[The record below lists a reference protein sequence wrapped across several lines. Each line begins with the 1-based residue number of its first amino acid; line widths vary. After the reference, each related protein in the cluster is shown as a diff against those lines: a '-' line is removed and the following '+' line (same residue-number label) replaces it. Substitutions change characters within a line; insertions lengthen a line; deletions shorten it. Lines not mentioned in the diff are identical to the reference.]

1 LFRHLPTVNLEGLLR
16 SDPGRDGA
24 TMNLAIIIV
33 GSCLLLPS
41 AQPVDTAFFENR
53 VRPILVEHCGKCH
66 GVGEVAKVKG
76 GLRLDS
82 KKALLAGGDNG
93 PAIVLGKPE
102 TSRLMTAINY
112 LDPDLQ
118 MPPRGKLP
126 AQAISDISAWIAA
139 GAPWPGSEK
148 ATASHGLAAFD
159 LAERKSRHWAW
170 KPLARTPL
178 PADQGDPID
187 QLLTRAR
194 KEAGVT
200 AAQPTDRR
208 TLLRRLSFD
217 LTGLPPTPEETE
229 AFVADSSADALAMQV
244 DRLLASPRFAE
255 HWARHWLDLV
265 RYAETRGH
273 EFDFPIPNAWQY
285 RDYVIRALDADVPYN
300 QYLIEHLAGD
310 LLDKPR
316 LNSKDGFNESIL
328 GTGFFFLGE
337 EVHSPVDVRQDEAD
351 RIDNRIDVLGK
362 TFLGLTIACA
372 RCHDHKFDAI
382 STKDY
387 YALYAVLESAS
398 YRQARFDTIEHEKAL
413 VKRLATLRMEH
424 SAKVAKALAPVL
436 ERLATEWPKIAT
448 EARAKA
454 DHPLH
459 RVVTAPFISGKTLN
473 PQTRVLVDYAKLPDG
488 GWLPDGGAF
497 GTGPR
502 AVGELQ
508 PSFSTPKLFTHDAA
522 QRDAFWPAL
531 PDAPGNQAEPG
542 SLSYPRAGRT
552 LATPT
557 FQLNSGKVH
566 ILASGKGTIR
576 ACVGSHVLVLG
587 PLHGEMVRGFDHGSS
602 LRWHG
607 MGLERYAGLPCHIE
621 ISSDDP
627 ACSLVMVVEGENPG
641 PVPEPSTTG
650 INPQA
655 LLHEAARLAKLGQP
669 LASKVEDATFINI
682 LMGTPLAQD
691 AAVTK
696 SLESWKAAELALK
709 AELPGPSR
717 LAPACIDG
725 TGMTEKVFVRGSP
738 RALGEAVPR
747 RFIEA
752 LDPAPLPGSGS
763 GRLDLAKK
771 ITDPATTPLLPRVLV
786 NRLWHHLTGR
796 GLIPSV
802 DNFGELG
809 DRFAHPA
816 HGELLDYLALSFV
829 SDGWSVKKMIRR
841 IALSQTYSMSSRMDP
856 TSITKD
862 PGNHFYHAARIRR
875 LSGESLRDSLL
886 ALSGR
891 LDERRFGPPIPPYMT
906 AFQDGRGKPASG
918 PLDGDGRRS
927 VYLGVRRNFLSTWM
941 LAFDTPNPFSTV
953 GRRTISN
960 VPAQALV
967 LLNDPLVHQQ
977 AQFWA
982 KRLAGKEPDDARV
995 ARSVLE
1001 SGFNRKPS
1009 PEEIADAL
1017 AFVEARR
1024 SEPGTSREDALA
1036 LLAHA
1041 VINTKEFAHVR

>member
-1 LFRHLPTVNLEGLLR
+1 
-16 SDPGRDGA
+16 
-24 TMNLAIIIV
+24 MNLPLIF
-33 GSCLLLPS
+33 GSYLLLS
-41 AQPVDTAFFENR
+41 NGQPVDTAFFENR
-53 VRPILVEHCGKCH
+53 VRPVLVEHCGKCH
-66 GVGEVAKVKG
+66 GIGEGAKVKG

-82 KKALLAGGDNG
+82 RQALLTGGDNG

-102 TSRLMTAINY
+102 TSRLVTALEY
-112 LDPDLQ
+112 LDSDLQ

-126 AQAISDISAWIAA
+126 ANVIADMRAWISA
-139 GAPWPGSEK
+139 GAPWPASDK
-148 ATASHGLAAFD
+148 TAPAHGGLAAFD
-159 LAERKSRHWAW
+159 LAERKARHWAW
-170 KPLARTPL
+170 KPLKQPDLASAT
-178 PADQGDPID
+178 GDPID
-187 QLLTRAR
+187 QLLGRAR
-194 KEAGVT
+194 KEAGVS
-200 AAQPTDRR
+200 AAPSADRR

-217 LTGLPPTPEETE
+217 LTGLPPTPAETE
-229 AFVADSSADALAMQV
+229 AFVADSSPDALAKQV

-310 LLDKPR
+310 LLSKPR
-316 LNSKDGFNESIL
+316 LNPKDGFNESIL

-387 YALYAVLESAS
+387 YALYAILESAS
-398 YRQARFDTIEHEKAL
+398 YRQARFDTIEREKAL
-413 VKRLATLRMEH
+413 AKRLATLRHEH
-424 SAKVAKALAPVL
+424 AAIASKALAPVL
-436 ERLATEWPKIAT
+436 ERLAADWPNIST
-448 EARAKA
+448 EARAKPS
-454 DHPLH
+454 HPLH
-459 RVVTAPFISGKTLN
+459 TIVNAPAKAGKAIN
-473 PQTRVLVDYAKLPDG
+473 PKTKVLVDYAKLPSG

-497 GTGPR
+497 GKGPLR
-502 AVGELQ
+502 VGEIQ
-508 PSFSTPKLFTHDAA
+508 FAPSGMPVLPTRAAA
-522 QRDAFWPAL
+522 QRDAFWPGL
-531 PDAPGNQAEPG
+531 PDAPGNQGEPG

-557 FQLNSGKVH
+557 FQLDSGKLH

-587 PLHGEMVRGFDHGSS
+587 PLHGEMVRGYDHGTN
-602 LRWHG
+602 LRWHR

-627 ACSLVMVVEGENPG
+627 ACSLVMIVEGDDPG
-641 PVPEPSTTG
+641 PVPEAPNSSA
-650 INPQA
+650 NPQV
-655 LLHEAARLAKLGQP
+655 LLREAARLAKAGQP
-669 LASKVEDATFINI
+669 LTASPEDAIFLNAI
-682 LMGTPLAQD
+682 LASPVAHD
-691 AAVTK
+691 AAVAK
-696 SLESWKAAELALK
+696 AISAWKDVEQTLK

-738 RALGEAVPR
+738 RALGDTVPR

-752 LDPAPLPGSGS
+752 LDPAPLPGTGS
-763 GRLDLAKK
+763 GRLDLANK
-771 ITDPATTPLLPRVLV
+771 IVDPAITPLLPRVLV

-796 GLIPSV
+796 GLMPSV

-816 HGELLDYLALSFV
+816 HGELLDHLALSFV

-841 IALSQTYSMSSRMDP
+841 IALSQAYAMSSRVDP
-856 TSITKD
+856 ASASKD

-977 AQFWA
+977 AQYWA
-982 KRLAGKEPDDARV
+982 KQLAGKEPDDARV
-995 ARSVLE
+995 ARALLE
-1001 SGFNRKPS
+1001 SGFCRP
-1009 PEEIADAL
+1009 PTTEEVADAL
-1017 AFVEARR
+1017 AFLEARR
-1024 SEPGTSREDALA
+1024 VESGTTREDALA